1 LGQRFRNKEIAD
13 KLFVSLETV
22 KSHLKNIYQRLN
34 VSNRREAAEKAQAL
48 GILKRR

>member
-22 KSHLKNIYQRLN
+22 KSHLKKIYQKLN
-34 VSNRREAAEKAQAL
+34 VNKRREAAEAAKR
-48 GILKRR
+48 LKVI